1 MNSFM
6 PQIYHTPPPPPEDS
20 ARCSPLHSTIDLLNS
35 LIDFYEEGQL
45 WIDEVRAD
53 LVTSSNVGDMDA
65 VSEQNGRESHEQAA
79 SSRWVHRKN
88 GFNLRLE
95 SLSSKPDT
103 RKENI
108 LELFGQLIETRL
120 ESCQRVN
127 ELLHQAVVCKE
138 RVGRYFIAN
147 RLRHAA
153 KSARA

>member
-6 PQIYHTPPPPPEDS
+6 PHIYHTPPPPPQDS
-20 ARCSPLHSTIDLLNS
+20 ARGSPLHSTIDLLNS
-35 LIDFYEEGQL
+35 LIDFYEEEQL
-45 WIDEVRAD
+45 WVDEVRAD
-53 LVTSSNVGDMDA
+53 LVTSSNMGDMDT
-65 VSEQNGRESHEQAA
+65 VSEQNGRESRERAA
-79 SSRWVHRKN
+79 SRWVHRKN

-95 SLSSKPDT
+95 SLSSKPDA

-138 RVGRYFIAN
+138 RVDDI
-147 RLRHAA
+147 HC
-153 KSARA
+153 

>member
-6 PQIYHTPPPPPEDS
+6 PQIYPTPPSPPEDS
-20 ARCSPLHSTIDLLNS
+20 VRSGSLHSTIDLLNS
-35 LIDFYEEGQL
+35 LIDYYEEGQL
-45 WIDEVRAD
+45 WVDEVRAN
-53 LVTSSNVGDMDA
+53 LVTSSNVGDVDT
-65 VSEQNGRESHEQAA
+65 VSEQNGREPHE
-79 SSRWVHRKN
+79 SRWVHRKN

-127 ELLHQAVVCKE
+127 ELLHQAV
-138 RVGRYFIAN
+138 RN
-147 RLRHAA
+147 RCELDVD
-153 KSARA
+153 K